1 MLNLKKTAVAVL
13 ALGSSAVFAGTMG
26 PVCTPG
32 NVTVPCERS
41 AWDVGIYALYLQ
53 PINSAPRGYAFAQT
67 SASPVTTTF
76 HDYNNDWNWGVA
88 VDASYHFNTG
98 NDITVSGYF
107 FDGDSNGGL
116 FTTST
121 TPATTGFNR
130 NDIWNAVNVELGQY
144 VDFSANKKM
153 RFHGGVQWAQ
163 IESTLSPFPVTTGI
177 STANDFS
184 SFNGAGPRTGI
195 DMMYM
200 FGNGFGVYAKGAA
213 ALLVGT
219 SKFVSGQGL
228 VAGGQTTPTGFPVS
242 GSKNAVVPELEAKLG
257 AAYTYAMASGDLSL
271 DVYGLWN
278 NYFNAT
284 HNTTLTGTGLFNAGN
299 PIYVTETDTSYVGVG
314 FGLKY
319 VGNMM

>member
-53 PINSAPRGYAFAQT
+53 PINSAPRGYASVQT
-67 SASPVTTTF
+67 TGNPATNTF
-76 HDYNNDWNWGVA
+76 HDFDNDWNWGVA
-88 VDASYHFNTG
+88 FDASYHFNTG
-98 NDITVSGYF
+98 NDITVAGYF
-107 FDGDSNGGL
+107 FDGDSNGL
-116 FTTST
+116 YNTST
-121 TPATTGFNR
+121 TPASVGFNR

-213 ALLVGT
+213 ALLMGT
-219 SKFVSGQGL
+219 SKFVSGQVVVPGSTVL
-228 VAGGQTTPTGFPVS
+228 TGFPVT
-242 GSKNAVVPELEAKLG
+242 GSKNAVVPVLEAKLG
-257 AAYTYAMASGDLSL
+257 ADYTYPMASGDLSL
-271 DVYGLWN
+271 DVFGLWN

-284 HNTTLTGTGLFNAGN
+284 HNTTQANTGLFNAGTA
-299 PIYVTETDTSYVGVG
+299 IYVTETDTSYVGVG
-314 FGLKY
+314 FGLHY